1 MSSGNMP
8 HKTHTEG
15 DEPMNT
21 EPKKRTKKGRG
32 RPVTYVVPQ
41 RIDAS
46 PEQIAEVVLL
56 RNRKSTGGI
65 RTSQRTRLKDDACS
79 VSVHRYIIPVLS
91 GLIWNASQTH

>member
-46 PEQIAEVVLL
+46 PEQIAEVVL
-56 RNRKSTGGI
+56 RAKPKEHWRYPNESEN
-65 RTSQRTRLKDDACS
+65 TSQ
-79 VSVHRYIIPVLS
+79 
-91 GLIWNASQTH
+91 G